1 MGLINPDSY
10 VTNIGVDKTNTYIS
24 FGTNGVTVY
33 KNGTDENGNTLFT
46 VSSVAN
52 IYWDKDAREAGKAG
66 LSSVPVSTSVSGDP
80 GIDQGVY
87 VLLYARLKVMFPN
100 AYDA

>member
-1 MGLINPDSY
+1 MGLINPDPYS
-10 VTNIGVDKTNTYIS
+10 TNIGVDKTNTYIS
-24 FGTNGVTVY
+24 FGSNGVTVY

-52 IYWDKDAREAGKAG
+52 IYWDIDARHAGKNA
-66 LSSVPVSTSVSGDP
+66 LSSVVVNTTVSGNP

-87 VLLYARLKVMFPN
+87 VLLYAQLKIMFPN